1 MLSSISKLTLGQDG
15 YIALDTMEQSAAVE
29 DLVQD
34 DGEAV
39 DISFLTALRINRQS
53 DGARQLRSHQ
63 LRCSP

>member
-15 YIALDTMEQSAAVE
+15 YIALDTIQSAAVE

-53 DGARQLRSHQ
+53 DGARRLRSHQ